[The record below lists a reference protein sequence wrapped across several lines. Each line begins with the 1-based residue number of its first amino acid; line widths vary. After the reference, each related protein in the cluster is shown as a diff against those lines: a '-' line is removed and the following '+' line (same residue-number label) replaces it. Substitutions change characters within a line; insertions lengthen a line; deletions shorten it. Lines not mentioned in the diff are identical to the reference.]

1 MSETSKEI
9 IIEGLTR
16 AGKPFRPSD
25 WVDRMCSTYASF
37 GADRKLKYS
46 PYLKPR
52 VVNGVRCL
60 AVDLKLKDINPE
72 GYTQLMHFATENNLN
87 VLDENGVSIDTP
99 SWDYLALRKSLPM
112 QAFLLAWWRH
122 WHRLIGTRRDQRLK
136 RLFGKATSFDFHQL
150 TLRVVNQ
157 AGG

>member
-1 MSETSKEI
+1 MSTNTASVTNEI

-37 GADRKLKYS
+37 GPDRKLRYS

-60 AVDLKLKDINPE
+60 AVDMQLKTVNPE
-72 GYTQLMHFATENNLN
+72 GYKQLMFFADENQLN
-87 VLDENGVSIDTP
+87 VLDAAGNSIP
-99 SWDYLALRKSLPM
+99 VPE
-112 QAFLLAWWRH
+112 
-122 WHRLIGTRRDQRLK
+122 
-136 RLFGKATSFDFHQL
+136 
-150 TLRVVNQ
+150 
-157 AGG
+157 

>member
-1 MSETSKEI
+1 MI

-37 GADRKLKYS
+37 GADRKLRYS

-52 VVNGVRCL
+52 LLNGVRCL

-72 GYTQLMHFATENNLN
+72 GFAQLMHFAEENQL
-87 VLDENGVSIDTP
+87 
-99 SWDYLALRKSLPM
+99 SLKD
-112 QAFLLAWWRH
+112 
-122 WHRLIGTRRDQRLK
+122 GE
-136 RLFGKATSFDFHQL
+136 GKAIETP
-150 TLRVVNQ
+150 
-157 AGG
+157 AA

>member
-1 MSETSKEI
+1 MDNVSIKPISEI

-60 AVDLKLKDINPE
+60 AVDMKLKDVNPE
-72 GYTQLMHFATENNLN
+72 GYAQLMFFAEENQLN
-87 VLDENGVSIDTP
+87 ILDSEGKSIPTP
-99 SWDYLALRKSLPM
+99 
-112 QAFLLAWWRH
+112 F
-122 WHRLIGTRRDQRLK
+122 
-136 RLFGKATSFDFHQL
+136 
-150 TLRVVNQ
+150 
-157 AGG
+157 

>member
-1 MSETSKEI
+1 MSNMI

-37 GADRKLKYS
+37 GADRKLRYS

-52 VVNGVRCL
+52 LLNGVRCL

-72 GYTQLMHFATENNLN
+72 GFAQLMHFAEENQL
-87 VLDENGVSIDTP
+87 
-99 SWDYLALRKSLPM
+99 SLKD
-112 QAFLLAWWRH
+112 
-122 WHRLIGTRRDQRLK
+122 GE
-136 RLFGKATSFDFHQL
+136 GKAIETP
-150 TLRVVNQ
+150 
-157 AGG
+157 AA